1 MKKIRLLA
9 VAALIFAM
17 VLLVA
22 PAETVIAQEGE
33 SITLTPDF
41 GPTGTTVTVTG
52 TDFPADEEV
61 TIMWDG
67 ADGTQ
72 METDPSP
79 LYTDG
84 DGNFSGTFSVPVTA
98 DPGLHEVLAYAV
110 ESSASKYFRVLSLTL
125 TPNAGCAYTTVDGA
139 GFISFSAITISWD
152 GVPVPTVPVD
162 LYAGEDGSFTAVITV
177 LTQTAP
183 GPHEVRA
190 TGQED
195 SPAPTIAATFTVVD
209 MTGPAGPA
217 GPIGPPGAE
226 GIQGEEGPQGEQGP
240 QGESGPVGLPG
251 PMGESPSG
259 ERGLPGLQG
268 EHGPPGEPG
277 PQGLRGIDGIRGD
290 QGPLGEQ
297 GPRGP
302 QGPAGGL
309 SIAAIV
315 TAAGALGWG
324 IFGQI
329 KKFIIGK

>member
-9 VAALIFAM
+9 SAVLLFAM

-33 SITLTPDF
+33 SITLTPEF

-52 TDFPADEEV
+52 TDFPSDEEV
-61 TIMWDG
+61 TIWWDY
-67 ADGTQ
+67 DMQ
-72 METDPSP
+72 MDTDPSP
-79 LYTDG
+79 LSSDG
-84 DGNFSGTFSVPVTA
+84 DGNFSATVAVPSGA
-98 DPGLHEVLAYAV
+98 SPGLHTVSAEAV
-110 ESSASKYFRVLSLTL
+110 ESSASANFRVLALTL
-125 TPNAGCAYTTVDGA
+125 TPDTGCAYTTVSGD

-152 GVPVPTVPVD
+152 GVPIPTVPVY
-162 LYAGEDGSFTAVITV
+162 LNCGEGGNFTAVITV

-195 SPAPTIAATFTVVD
+195 SPAPTIAETFTVVD
-209 MTGPAGPA
+209 MMGSEGPEGPA
-217 GPIGPPGAE
+217 
-226 GIQGEEGPQGEQGP
+226 GIQGEPGPQGETGPQGEPGPQGEQ
-240 QGESGPVGLPG
+240 GPVGLPG
-251 PMGESPSG
+251 PMGDSPLG
-259 ERGLPGLQG
+259 EQG
-268 EHGPPGEPG
+268 EPGPQGEQGPPGEPG
-277 PQGLRGIDGIRGD
+277 LQGPRGIEGFRGD
-290 QGPLGEQ
+290 QGSPGER

-315 TAAGALGWG
+315 TAVGALGWG